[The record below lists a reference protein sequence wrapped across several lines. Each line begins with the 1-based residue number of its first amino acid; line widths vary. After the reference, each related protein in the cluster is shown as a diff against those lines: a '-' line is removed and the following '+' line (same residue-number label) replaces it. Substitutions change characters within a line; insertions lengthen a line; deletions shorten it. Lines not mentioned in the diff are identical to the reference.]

1 MIVSGRP
8 ERTKSGFPGPVPA
21 GPGTGPGTWFC
32 CFKLLVVSQNLS
44 QDPQDQS
51 QHRGLVLGLLRISP
65 ALPGPVLGPVS
76 GLGPVLGPVWEA
88 GPVNPGSRGSLDLFC
103 KRVQYVESTRARL
116 GPAWIGSQVPV
127 PAGDRSRA
135 TSGGPVSGRPR
146 ERRQLEVTWAQ
157 AGPSG
162 N

>member
-1 MIVSGRP
+1 MQLEVIGINDSPWGARRTHKKWIPRTGSG
-8 ERTKSGFPGPVPA
+8 T
-21 GPGTGPGTWFC
+21 GPGTGPGTSPGTSPGTGPGDWGFC
-32 CFKLLVVSQNLS
+32 FRLLAVCWDRSRDRCQA
-44 QDPQDQS
+44 DP
-51 QHRGLVLGLLRISP
+51 
-65 ALPGPVLGPVS
+65 
-76 GLGPVLGPVWEA
+76 
-88 GPVNPGSRGSLDLFC
+88 FC
-103 KRVQYVESTRARL
+103 KRVQDVESNRARL